1 MQDKGH
7 MVTRYRSGWWWRGG
21 KNVMG
26 QLALKMKEV
35 SAMIQVWHAHAFWV
49 LNPGP
54 HGRLCCEVGLLGRRT
69 HKRSLE

>member
-1 MQDKGH
+1 
-7 MVTRYRSGWWWRGG
+7 
-21 KNVMG
+21 MG

-35 SAMIQVWHAHAFWV
+35 SAMIQVWHTHAFWV